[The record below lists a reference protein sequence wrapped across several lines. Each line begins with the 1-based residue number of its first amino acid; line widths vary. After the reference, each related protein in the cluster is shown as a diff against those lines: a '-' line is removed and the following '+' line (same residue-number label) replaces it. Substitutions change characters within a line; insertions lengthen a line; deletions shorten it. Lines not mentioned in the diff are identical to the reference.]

1 VITPRVTRLVRVPDL
16 RALQRALSELTH
28 SPQEAAEIAV
38 LLPTRGAAIQLR
50 RTLGREEPCAELLT
64 REDFY
69 VRLAHRVL
77 AQEMLTGF
85 EREVLLRLAA
95 RSVEKAGVVAPF
107 KLRPGLIVEILRFY
121 DELRRNLQTVDDFHR
136 LLTSELA
143 AAADTDRGAE
153 RLLRQTEFLA
163 GAFAEFE
170 RRVSTSGR
178 VDEHGLRSMLLDPAH
193 PPTYSHIVVAVADR
207 AADEHGLWPADFDLL
222 ARLPHVSRI
231 DVVVTEGLLGTGFY
245 QRLHE
250 RHLPGIEDVMIGSPA
265 TSPVLVVPGRKEAGQ
280 TSVAFT
286 VRDREEELV
295 SFARML
301 KSPGFATPPDRAAV
315 VFQRPL
321 PYLYIAP
328 YVFDSAELPFQ
339 SHAALPLAA
348 EPVAA
353 ALDLV
358 LTFIAS
364 EATRGAVVALLESPH
379 WTFVDPETGETVDRS
394 HVDALDRWLR
404 DTKFLGGWGH
414 LHSLATN
421 PVSPTKLNAGGAVA
435 LRAAASV
442 GRDLEPVVK
451 EGTASKQIEA
461 VITFV
466 MGHERRAAT
475 TDSCYEREM
484 RARAAL
490 LQGLAGL
497 GNAHRIYDD
506 EPLTFAELA
515 AAIRRWIEG
524 HTFELR
530 ERTAGS
536 LLIDAS
542 AAAFSDLDVVRLVG
556 LVESDW
562 PERASGSI
570 FFPAKLLEP
579 LGWPSQRDRLSAA
592 RSRVQDLLR
601 LAAGEISAST
611 FLLENDAIVA
621 ASSFLDEIAAAGLV
635 VREATTDTPDDA
647 VFAHEKLG
655 GARIDAG
662 TLSVNTHG
670 WLRFRQQLAPAEAAR
685 FHGSVGPRAP
695 ATYAV
700 SHLERYLACPFKYF
714 AGRILGLEEEREE
727 ESGLTP
733 QERGQFLHRVFE
745 AFFQEWNAL
754 GHRTITA
761 DELEDALALFEAVAE
776 RHLASLREADRALE
790 RTYLLG
796 SAVAPGLAERAFAS
810 EIEHGVAVAERLLE
824 HALEGTFTFKGSD
837 ASRQVSLRAKA
848 DRIDLLEDGTLRI
861 IDYKIGRA
869 PKLSRSLQLPVYGI
883 CAQQELD
890 GRGGRQWT
898 ISRAGYIAFKEKNAF
913 VSIGMNLEKALI
925 EGQERLIL
933 ATNGIEAG
941 NFPPRPDEPWLCS
954 RCGYSLVCR
963 KDYVGDD

>member
-28 SPQEAAEIAV
+28 SPQEAGEIAV
-38 LLPTRGAAIQLR
+38 LLPTRGAAIQLQ
-50 RTLGREEPCAELLT
+50 RTLGRGEPRAELLT
-64 REDFY
+64 RADFY

-77 AQEMLTGF
+77 AREMLTEF

-95 RSVEKAGVVAPF
+95 RSVEKAGAVAPF
-107 KLRPGLIVEILRFY
+107 KLRPGLIVEILHFY

-170 RRVSTSGR
+170 CRVSTSGR

-231 DVVVTEGLLGTGFY
+231 DVVATERLLGSGFY

-250 RHLPGIEDVMIGSPA
+250 RHLPGIEDVVMGSPA
-265 TSPVLVVPGRKEAGQ
+265 TSPVLLVPAKNEPERTA
-280 TSVAFT
+280 VAFT

-301 KSPGFATPPDRAAV
+301 KSPGFTAPPDRAAV

-328 YVFDSAELPFQ
+328 YVFGSAELPFQ
-339 SHAALPLAA
+339 SHDALPLAA

-364 EATRGAVVALLESPH
+364 EATRSAVVALLESPH
-379 WTFVDPETGETVDRS
+379 WTFVDPETGETVGRS

-404 DTKFLGGWGH
+404 DTKFLGGWDH
-414 LHSLATN
+414 LHSLASN
-421 PVSPTKLNAGGAVA
+421 PVSPTGLNAGGALA
-435 LRAAASV
+435 LRAAANA
-442 GRDLEPVVK
+442 GRKLEPVFK
-451 EGTASKQIEA
+451 EATASRQIDA
-461 VITFV
+461 LLTFV
-466 MGHERRAAT
+466 RRHERPAAP
-475 TDSCYEREM
+475 TDSCYERDM

-490 LQGLAGL
+490 LHGLAGL
-497 GNAHRIYDD
+497 GDAHRIHDD

-562 PERASGSI
+562 PERVSGSI

-592 RSRVQDLLR
+592 RARVQDLLR
-601 LAAGEISAST
+601 LAAVEISAST

-621 ASSFLDEIAAAGLV
+621 ASSFLDEIAAARLA
-635 VREATTDTPDDA
+635 VREATTDTREA

-655 GARIDAG
+655 GARIDPG
-662 TLSVNTHG
+662 TLAANTHR
-670 WLRFRQQLAPAEAAR
+670 WLRFRQQLAPAEAAQ

-745 AFFQEWNAL
+745 AFFQEWNAA

-761 DELEDALALFEAVAE
+761 DVLEDALALFEAVAE

-824 HALEGTFTFKGSD
+824 HALEGTFTFNGFD
-837 ASRQVSLRAKA
+837 GSRQVSLRAKA

-890 GRGGRQWT
+890 GRDGRQWT

-941 NFPPRPDEPWLCS
+941 NFPPRPDEPWLCT